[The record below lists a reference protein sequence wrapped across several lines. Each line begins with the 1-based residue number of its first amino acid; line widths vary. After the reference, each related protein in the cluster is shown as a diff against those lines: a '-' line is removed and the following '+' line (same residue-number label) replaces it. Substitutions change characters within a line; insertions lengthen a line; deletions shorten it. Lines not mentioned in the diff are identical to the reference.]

1 MDGDLELEKLEIWL
15 QLLLSMQGQDIFR
28 PNGILSVRD
37 RLERLI
43 FQGVHMVL
51 EARFARPW
59 GNQPRHNRLV
69 FIGRN
74 LNRDFLQQGF
84 ELCLA
89 DSESLSPGQ

>member
-28 PNGILSVRD
+28 LKGILSVRD
-37 RLERLI
+37 RRERFI

-51 EARFARPW
+51 ESRFDRPW

-74 LNRDFLQQGF
+74 LNRDFLQRGF
-84 ELCLA
+84 ELCMA
-89 DSESLSPGQ
+89 DSESL